1 MNNQH
6 ENLKDADERQP
17 QESFGSQMFG
27 HIKTSIIATVVLALI
42 VSGIYPLIVFGLAQM
57 IFPHQANGSLI
68 GKDGKPASND
78 ADAIGSALIGQN
90 FSDAKYFHPRPSAAG
105 SGYDATASGG
115 SNLGPTSAKLING
128 TIKKDDKGKEVVDN
142 DGIEDRIVHYCLDN
156 NLPYESSIP
165 IKQFQDAQGN
175 LDDVKL
181 IKAFKDD
188 KTPLVFTPRQPI
200 PADAVTASASGL
212 DPHISVENAKV
223 QAARVADARKI
234 SVDKVNEL
242 IGQFTDHPS
251 LGLFGESGVNVLRL
265 NLELDQI
272 APVTPPATNAAI
284 SNGPR

>member
-6 ENLKDADERQP
+6 ENLRDADP
-17 QESFGSQMFG
+17 QESVGSQLFS
-27 HIKTSIIATVVLALI
+27 HIKTSIIATMVLAII
-42 VSGIYPLIVFGLAQM
+42 VSGIYPLIVFGLAQA
-57 IFPHQANGSLI
+57 IFPNKANGSLI
-68 GKDGKPASND
+68 GRDGKPVSSD
-78 ADAIGSALIGQN
+78 ANAIGSALIGQN
-90 FSDAKYFHPRPSAAG
+90 FSDAKYCHPRPSAAG

-128 TIKKDDKGKEVVDN
+128 TIKKDDKGKEIVDN

-156 NLPYESSIP
+156 NLPYESSLP

-181 IKAFKDD
+181 IKAFNDD
-188 KTPLVFTPRQPI
+188 KTPLVFTPKQAI

-223 QAARVADARKI
+223 QAARIAEARKI

-242 IGQFTDHPS
+242 IGKFTDWPT
-251 LGLFGESGVNVLRL
+251 LGLLGESGVNVLRL
-265 NLELDQI
+265 NLALDQI
-272 APVTPPATNAAI
+272 APVTTTTSLNPQK
-284 SNGPR
+284 